1 MKNILIALCFN
12 LLFCNSVFANSPFS
26 PTKISGLVVHDNGT
40 DIIIELKANV
50 ATGEGCQITNQVVLR
65 KTHPLFKEVY
75 AALLSAFHSQTVIQG
90 WINGCHTIGER
101 RPILTRLDL
110 KK

>member
-1 MKNILIALCFN
+1 MKKILFAFGLSV
-12 LLFCNSVFANSPFS
+12 LFSSSVFANSPFS

-50 ATGEGCQITNQVVLR
+50 ATGEGCQIANQVVLR

-90 WINGCHTIGER
+90 WINGCHTIGES

-110 KK
+110 RK

>member
-1 MKNILIALCFN
+1 MKKIFIVLCFN
-12 LLFCNSVFANSPFS
+12 LLCCNSVFVNSPFS

-50 ATGEGCQITNQVVLR
+50 ATGEGCQIANQVVLR

-90 WINGCHTIGER
+90 WINGCHTIEES